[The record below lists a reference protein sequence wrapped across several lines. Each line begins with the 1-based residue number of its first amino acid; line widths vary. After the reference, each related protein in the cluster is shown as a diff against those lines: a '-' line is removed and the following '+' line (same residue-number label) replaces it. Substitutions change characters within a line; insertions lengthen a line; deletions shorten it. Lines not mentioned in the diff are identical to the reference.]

1 MGRMKQKFIEQQN
14 EQAEERQDAINHL
27 YDAYNILKNIDET
40 IALDVNKIKIQL
52 ESEMPLELEATPT
65 PDIPVDTFIC
75 RCCGNTQ
82 REVYECY
89 KILGACFKCCLCEDC
104 DKRRNQL

>member
-1 MGRMKQKFIEQQN
+1 MKQKFIEQQN

-27 YDAYNILKNIDET
+27 YDAHNILESIEET
-40 IALDVNKIKIQL
+40 LALDVNKVIMRL
-52 ESEMPLELEATPT
+52 ESRQPPIST

-89 KILGACFKCCLCEDC
+89 KILGACFKCCLCEEC
-104 DKRRNQL
+104 DKRRDRP